1 VTVSE
6 ELGSE
11 VNVIF
16 TVHSPP
22 VHHDV
27 MVAKFDKAAK
37 DDIEAEELVGAGES
51 LWTARVNP
59 KTQAR
64 PGRTIDLAVDA
75 GSIHYFDPDSGQAIG
90 QLAEGEG
97 ARGRREARSEQA

>member
-1 VTVSE
+1 VTVAE

-16 TVHSPP
+16 TVHTPA

-37 DDIEAEELVGAGES
+37 DEVEAEELVGAGES

-64 PGRTIDLAVDA
+64 PGRTIDLAIDT
-75 GSIHYFDPDSGQAIG
+75 STMHFFDPDSGQAIAQTTSG
-90 QLAEGEG
+90 DG
-97 ARGRREARSEQA
+97 AKA